1 VNVYWD
7 SSALVAATMDAS
19 VRQRLGQAG
28 QFSRAHSLSEVFSTL
43 TGSRLGFRVDPAD
56 AAEIVHELSGMLTF
70 VELNIAEI
78 VAALRT
84 AKQLGVRG
92 GRVHD
97 FLHSVAAKK
106 AGCQLLRT
114 LNTTDFEGLFSNE
127 ELGLP

>member
-1 VNVYWD
+1 
-7 SSALVAATMDAS
+7 MDAS
-19 VRQRLGQAG
+19 VRQRLSQAD
-28 QFSRAHSLSEVFSTL
+28 QFSRAHSLAEVFSTL

-78 VAALRT
+78 VAALQT

-97 FLHSVAAKK
+97 FLHSVAAKR

-114 LNTTDFEGLFSNE
+114 LNTPDFEGLFPNE
-127 ELGLP
+127 QLEMP